1 MQQIEG
7 PIADYL
13 KNYIEDL
20 KKPKEE
26 RKLDIYIMKATKEQF
41 DEFFNK
47 YDAFVY
53 EYQH

>member
-1 MQQIEG
+1 MNLIVM
-7 PIADYL
+7 YL
-13 KNYIEDL
+13 SV
-20 KKPKEE
+20 
-26 RKLDIYIMKATKEQF
+26 KATKEQF